1 MSSSQGAP
9 LRALR
14 RATTKGD
21 PIILL
26 KDGVKTDSIVEAT
39 EVQFGKDKT
48 KFDLNMITNFYSDD
62 NFEHPENLRSVVFCY
77 LSKKSNLLEYREESE
92 NLGIPL
98 FKFLV
103 RTDLLT
109 WLNGDADTCQFVKD
123 EKVSDKDASTK
134 TGDTKSSESS
144 KKHKL
149 EDDQLERIS
158 KFEKES
164 IDHNAA
170 LRGSKN
176 IDFGYLISDAK
187 KLISDLKRSKSN
199 PASAS
204 RGSSRDAPKKQPI
217 ILVSPATTALLS
229 LSNIKE
235 FLEEGR
241 FAAPNP
247 SNRPDSGLVMINHPS
262 DKLISSG
269 QKIMVVD
276 NIENFTKLEYW
287 ERVIAIFTTGQT
299 WQFSRYIHPEPENL
313 FQKYRGFYF
322 GYQGEQAP
330 SQIKDWNVTEIRVDR
345 DKRFK
350 DKVAV
355 KDFWTE
361 IDKILINKGY
371 GKSY

>member
-1 MSSSQGAP
+1 MSSSTGAP

-14 RATTKGD
+14 KATTKGE
-21 PIILL
+21 PVVLF
-26 KDGVKTDSIVEAT
+26 KDGEKTESIVDAT
-39 EVQFGKDKT
+39 EVQFGQDKT
-48 KFDLNMITNFYSDD
+48 KYDLNMTTNFYSDD
-62 NFEHPENLRSVVFCY
+62 NFEHAENLRSVVFCY
-77 LSKKSNLLEYREESE
+77 LLKKSNLLDYREESE

-109 WLNGDADTCQFVKD
+109 WLNGDAETCQFVKD
-123 EKVSDKDASTK
+123 EKVADESAAAKTSDTIA
-134 TGDTKSSESS
+134 SESS

-158 KFEKES
+158 KFERES

-187 KLISDLKRSKSN
+187 RLILELKRSKSTPGSN
-199 PASAS
+199 S
-204 RGSSRDAPKKQPI
+204 RGGSKEGPKKQPI

-241 FAAPNP
+241 FTEPNP
-247 SNRPDSGLVMINHPS
+247 SNRPDSGLVMVNHPS

-269 QKIMVVD
+269 QRIMVVD

-322 GYQGEQAP
+322 GYQGETAP
-330 SQIKDWNVTEIRVDR
+330 AQIKDWNVTEVRVDR

-350 DKVAV
+350 DKVVV

-371 GKSY
+371 GKLY

>member
-1 MSSSQGAP
+1 M
-9 LRALR
+9 
-14 RATTKGD
+14 
-21 PIILL
+21 
-26 KDGVKTDSIVEAT
+26 
-39 EVQFGKDKT
+39 
-48 KFDLNMITNFYSDD
+48 
-62 NFEHPENLRSVVFCY
+62 
-77 LSKKSNLLEYREESE
+77 
-92 NLGIPL
+92 
-98 FKFLV
+98 
-103 RTDLLT
+103 
-109 WLNGDADTCQFVKD
+109 
-123 EKVSDKDASTK
+123 
-134 TGDTKSSESS
+134 
-144 KKHKL
+144 
-149 EDDQLERIS
+149 
-158 KFEKES
+158 
-164 IDHNAA
+164 
-170 LRGSKN
+170 
-176 IDFGYLISDAK
+176 
-187 KLISDLKRSKSN
+187 
-199 PASAS
+199 
-204 RGSSRDAPKKQPI
+204 
-217 ILVSPATTALLS
+217 
-229 LSNIKE
+229 SNIKE

-371 GKSY
+371 GKLY